1 MGRHEHIDERL
12 LKELV
17 LTERSLMTYRN
28 FGIEPQCRRC
38 GKKFKAGDKV
48 IKSRIRTENDE
59 NPFFCP
65 EHFYAEKDD
74 EAGA

>member
-1 MGRHEHIDERL
+1 MNLHENISGRP

-28 FGIEPQCRRC
+28 FGIEPQCRLC
-38 GKKFKAGDKV
+38 GKKFKAGDTV

-74 EAGA
+74 

>member
-1 MGRHEHIDERL
+1 
-12 LKELV
+12 
-17 LTERSLMTYRN
+17 MTYRN

-38 GKKFKAGDKV
+38 KKKFRVGDKI

-59 NPFFCP
+59 NPFFCL

-74 EAGA
+74 DEKT

>member
-1 MGRHEHIDERL
+1 

-38 GKKFKAGDKV
+38 KKKFRVGDKI

-59 NPFFCP
+59 NPFFCL

-74 EAGA
+74 DEKT